1 MKEETYTTK
10 RLLVEV
16 EGNVLGLLL
25 DHLEDLY
32 VA

>member
-1 MKEETYTTK
+1 MSEETYTTK

-25 DHLEDLY
+25 NHLEDLR